1 MSAAPLESPPGT
13 TVVALTV
20 APDGTWLATGSSD
33 RPVRVWDIATG
44 RERALLGSPAGS
56 VRAVATAAA
65 PDGTWL
71 ATGSS
76 DRPARIWDIATGR
89 ERAVLKNHTDCVT
102 AVAVAPDGTWLATAS
117 RDGTAR
123 IWDAAGGHPRALLQ
137 VDGPLS
143 ACAWPSTD
151 ALAVGGSAGLYLFR
165 FVPG

>member
-1 MSAAPLESPPGT
+1 M
-13 TVVALTV
+13 VALTV

-44 RERALLGSPAGS
+44 RERALEGDTGF
-56 VRAVATAAA
+56 VRAVAAG

-71 ATGSS
+71 ATASRDGT
-76 DRPARIWDIATGR
+76 ARIWDIATGR

-123 IWDAAGGHPRALLQ
+123 IWDAAGGHPRALMQ

>member
-1 MSAAPLESPPGT
+1 MRSAVSSPSPVVAKWLKITWPDCSPPSAAPARTISSSTYLSPTGVRSSRMPSRSS
-13 TVVALTV
+13 ARSS
-20 APDGTWLATGSSD
+20 WLATAS
-33 RPVRVWDIATG
+33 R
-44 RERALLGSPAGS
+44 
-56 VRAVATAAA
+56 
-65 PDGTWL
+65 DGT
-71 ATGSS
+71 
-76 DRPARIWDIATGR
+76 ARIWDIATGR

-123 IWDAAGGHPRALLQ
+123 IWDAAGGHPRALMQ